1 MGNLNAWEIIVLVLL
16 ALFLLGPERLPKL
29 VGDAVRLLRRLRAMA
44 RDATD
49 GLSRELGTQVTL
61 EDLHPKT
68 FIRTQLMGD
77 DDDDKSDRPKV
88 TQTITADVSTD
99 VTTPTDVTTDVS
111 TPTDVTTPPTSA
123 SFQNASRRDAPPPQ
137 RVRSATNA
145 SAVNIAPCTAYV
157 RSQVV
162 RMCSISGA
170 PCCVPDAADRRL
182 PPASACASR
191 ATE

>member
-68 FIRTQLMGD
+68 FIR
-77 DDDDKSDRPKV
+77 KHVFSDEEQAALRRPLE
-88 TQTITADVSTD
+88 DL
-99 VTTPTDVTTDVS
+99 
-111 TPTDVTTPPTSA
+111 
-123 SFQNASRRDAPPPQ
+123 SRNLRGIESDIRRAGSDIRGAVEPSPPP
-137 RVRSATNA
+137 RRA
-145 SAVNIAPCTAYV
+145 SDQGADQARAPQTD
-157 RSQVV
+157 
-162 RMCSISGA
+162 
-170 PCCVPDAADRRL
+170 PDA
-182 PPASACASR
+182 
-191 ATE
+191 T